1 MADIGDDPARLPID
15 ISKPSS
21 ARIYDYFLGGK
32 DNYEVDR
39 EAAAKVLEVFPN
51 GRVAARHNRQF
62 IQRAVAELADMGVV
76 QYLDIGTGIPTE
88 PSLHHIAQH
97 ENPEARVVY
106 VDNDKMVL
114 AHARAL
120 LRSSGEGRTR
130 YVEADLADPRSIL
143 DAPEL
148 GRTLDLESP
157 VAVSLIAVLHFLNDD
172 QDPYQVVKTLMDAFV
187 PGSFL
192 LLSHATADLN
202 PAMDDA
208 MVRYRES
215 GIYARNRNRAE
226 IAQFFDGLE
235 LLEPGIVATSEWRP
249 RLKPPSWL
257 AEQVGCLAGVGRK
270 P

>member
-39 EAAAKVLEVFPN
+39 EAAARVLEVFPN

-62 IQRAVAELADMGVV
+62 IHRAVAALAKMGVL

-88 PSLHHIAQH
+88 PSLHHVAQQ

-130 YVEADLADPRSIL
+130 YVEANLADPRSIL

-148 GRTLDLESP
+148 RRTLDLESP
-157 VAVSLIAVLHFLNDD
+157 VAVSLLAVLHFLNDE

-192 LLSHATADLN
+192 IVSHATADLN
-202 PAMDDA
+202 PAMDEA

-215 GIYARNRNRAE
+215 GIYARNRTRAE

-249 RLKPPSWL
+249 HIKPPSWV
-257 AEQVGCLAGVGRK
+257 AEQVACLAGVGRK
-270 P
+270 L